1 MPNRRT
7 FLLAL
12 SALALPSCTT
22 QQVLQASRSALQ
34 HSSLEDAAVSVARSR
49 AHSWVNNPTVLQQDL
64 KQVKRFASRFITDI
78 IRVWGEENARSSDT
92 EHWVKY
98 TDNYQSRGIIN
109 FRTGTVRV
117 ESLVPGQLK
126 QAIISTL
133 LSPDDP
139 SGVDLFSS
147 KPIKLGGEPFLYKQV
162 LDQDG
167 KPIRWN
173 WRANHFAEYL
183 LKTAKKSRRVTLRN
197 GRTQTESWVEFPL
210 VSNHSR
216 RRQGKY
222 GALVD
227 KHSRKYQQEPALV
240 YAIIETESNFNPFA
254 VSWVPAYGLM
264 QIVPRTAGRDSWKLI
279 HGRSG
284 TPSRNYL
291 FNPSNNIRMGCAYLH
306 ILQSRYLAGV
316 NHPLSLEYCMI
327 AAYNGGAGNVL
338 RCFSRDRTTAFRL
351 INQSTPDQVYRRLRS
366 KMPKE
371 SQHYLKKVTAA
382 KKRYR

>member
-1 MPNRRT
+1 MPSRRT

-12 SALALPSCTT
+12 SSLALPGCTT
-22 QQVLQASRSALQ
+22 QQVLQASRTALQ
-34 HSSLEDAAVSVARSR
+34 QSSLEDAALSVARNR

-64 KQVKRFASRFITDI
+64 KQVKRFANRFITDVI
-78 IRVWGEENARSSDT
+78 SVWGQENARSSDT
-92 EHWVKY
+92 DSWVKY
-98 TDNYQSRGIIN
+98 TDNYQSRGIID
-109 FRTGTVRV
+109 FRKGTVRV
-117 ESLVPGQLK
+117 ESLIPGQLK

-139 SGVDLFSS
+139 NGVDLFSA
-147 KPIKLGGEPFLYKQV
+147 KPIKPGAEPFLYEQV

-167 KPIRWN
+167 KAIRWN
-173 WRANHFAEYL
+173 WRATHFADHL
-183 LKTAKKSRRVTLRN
+183 IKTAKQSRQVTLNN
-197 GRTQTESWVEFPL
+197 GRKRTESWVEFPL
-210 VSNHSR
+210 VSNHGK

-227 KHSRKYQQEPALV
+227 QHSRKYHQDTALV
-240 YAIIETESNFNPFA
+240 YAIIETESHFNPFA

-279 HGRSG
+279 HGGAG

-291 FNPSNNIRMGCAYLH
+291 FNPSNNIRMGCAYLY

-316 NHPLSLEYCMI
+316 NHPVSKEYCMI

-338 RCFSRDRTTAFRL
+338 RCFSRDRNKAFRL
-351 INQSTPDQVYRRLRS
+351 INQSSPDQVYLRLRS

-371 SQHYLKKVTAA
+371 SQDYLKKVNLA